1 MTKILRQDSLDNIMS
16 KENNISS
23 QIDMAVNQIQ
33 KAKQKFDKE
42 PVDESIEDDLISLDF
57 LVMTIRLHK
66 NYRKESIENI

>member
-57 LVMTIRLHK
+57 LVMAKDYTRI
-66 NYRKESIENI
+66 IEKRA